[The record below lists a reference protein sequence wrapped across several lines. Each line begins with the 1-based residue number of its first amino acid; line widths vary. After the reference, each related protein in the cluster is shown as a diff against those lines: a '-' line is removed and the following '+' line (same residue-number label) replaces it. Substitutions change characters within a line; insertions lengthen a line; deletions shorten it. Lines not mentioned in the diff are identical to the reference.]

1 VNNLSDHKAR
11 EQVSKQSNGDLD
23 EEIRLLEMLG
33 LM

>member
-1 VNNLSDHKAR
+1 MNLSDHKAR
-11 EQVSKQSNGDLD
+11 EQVSKQANGDLD